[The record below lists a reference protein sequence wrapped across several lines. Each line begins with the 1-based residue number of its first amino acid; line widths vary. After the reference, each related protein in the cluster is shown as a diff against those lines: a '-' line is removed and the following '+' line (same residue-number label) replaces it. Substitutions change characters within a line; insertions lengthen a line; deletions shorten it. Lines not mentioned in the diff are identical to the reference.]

1 MGGIQVLG
9 EREQG
14 RGPSQ
19 GGVVT
24 WVRTI
29 NKSTLPIIDN
39 SSVYLI

>member
-1 MGGIQVLG
+1 MGGIVLG
-9 EREQG
+9 EKERG
-14 RGPSQ
+14 CGPSR